1 MKLESDDIK
10 EFKADMHIHTCLSPC
25 ADLEMSPKNIVEEA
39 KMKGLDIIGI
49 CDHNSAENFPAV
61 EKSGYKEGIK
71 VIGGIEITSREEVHV
86 LALFGNEKDLL
97 FMQEAVYSNLHG
109 INDENRYGLQVVAN
123 ENDEVLSFNNKL
135 LIGATEMSV
144 EEVVELIHK
153 FNGIAIAAHVDR
165 EGFSII
171 ANLGFIPEN
180 LELDALEI
188 VEPFKRDKINTSKDF
203 VFITSSDAHF
213 INDIGKRYTCFLMKE
228 STFDEIR
235 KCLSGENGRKV
246 MI

>member
-1 MKLESDDIK
+1 MKLEFGDMK

-25 ADLEMSPKNIVEEA
+25 ADLEMSPKNIVKEA
-39 KMKGLDIIGI
+39 KKKGLDIIGI

-61 EKSGYKEGIK
+61 EKSGNKEGIK
-71 VIGGIEITSREEVHV
+71 VIGGIEITTREEVHV
-86 LALFGNEKDLL
+86 LALFGNERDLF
-97 FMQEAVYSNLHG
+97 FMQEAVYSKLHG
-109 INDENRYGLQVVAN
+109 INDEKRYGLQVVVN
-123 ENDEVLSFNNKL
+123 ENDEVLSFNNNL
-135 LIGATEMSV
+135 LIGATEMSI
-144 EEVVELIHK
+144 EEVVELIHQ

-171 ANLGFIPEN
+171 ANLGFIPED

-188 VEPFKRDKINTSKDF
+188 VEPSKRDKINSGKNF

-213 INDIGKRYTCFLMKE
+213 INEIGKRYTCFLMKA

-235 KCLSGENGRKV
+235 KCLTGENGRKV
-246 MI
+246 MV